1 MPTTSTATEALASTL
16 VILAAD
22 YVAAVRP
29 IDTRVAKAT
38 LDGACRAAAAL
49 GVGGGTTP
57 AGIFLIALDYAK
69 ANTRP
74 TIPANHRTWLAT
86 GIATVTA
93 TLDAGL

>member
-1 MPTTSTATEALASTL
+1 MTDTRTTALAATL

-22 YVAAVRP
+22 YVAAARP
-29 IDTRVAKAT
+29 IDTKTAKAT

-69 ANTRP
+69 AHARP
-74 TIPANHRTWLAT
+74 TIPAHHRAWLAD
-86 GIATVTA
+86 GSAAVA
-93 TLDAGL
+93 AALDAGL